1 MQSLDE
7 IDRLASVR
15 RSVRAFKPD
24 PVPQDI
30 IKRVLDITLATPS
43 NCNVQP
49 WHIHII
55 SGDALQRLS
64 KAMLEQ
70 ARAGLTPDHDIPEAG
85 PYPGRFRERQ
95 IDAAKRLFA
104 ATGVA
109 REDIAARTASILRNY
124 VFFDAPH
131 LALFCVPDW
140 AGERELADCGQAMQ
154 SLMFALTAAGLG
166 SCPQG
171 AAGGYAATTHRIL
184 GIPADQRIL
193 AGISFGY
200 ADPDHPSAGVKP
212 PRASVEEMVDFH
224 E

>member
-1 MQSLDE
+1 M
-7 IDRLASVR
+7 ASVHAVGDTDAVVTDIR
-15 RSVRAFKPD
+15 IRARAAQVPGHD
-24 PVPQDI
+24 PVRDI
-30 IKRVLDITLATPS
+30 LRALMCSVDDP
-43 NCNVQP
+43 
-49 WHIHII
+49 I
-55 SGDALQRLS
+55 SGGRHKVFGHKDLAIIPQTSTIASHLPR
-64 KAMLEQ
+64 A
-70 ARAGLTPDHDIPEAG
+70 AGLA
-85 PYPGRFRERQ
+85 YA

-184 GIPADQRIL
+184 GIPAL
-193 AGISFGY
+193 ADVCPHFG
-200 ADPDHPSAGVKP
+200 
-212 PRASVEEMVDFH
+212 
-224 E
+224 